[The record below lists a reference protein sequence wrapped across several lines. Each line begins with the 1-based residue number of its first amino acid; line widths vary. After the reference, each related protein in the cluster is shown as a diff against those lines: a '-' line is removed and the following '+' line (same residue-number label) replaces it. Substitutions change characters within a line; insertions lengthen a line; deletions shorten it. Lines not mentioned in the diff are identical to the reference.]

1 MNGPKKVY
9 LIDKASMDALNME
22 IGRVIYN
29 LDYEINR
36 GKKQIDGYGS
46 TLRRK
51 KERYEKNK
59 QRDKE
64 TVREK
69 KYVDID
75 IDKAH
80 LQQEELR
87 YKDLITQKQLEIAN
101 LKEHKK
107 TVEKI
112 KRILAEGVGDYE

>member
-51 KERYEKNK
+51 KKDMKKTNK
-59 QRDKE
+59 EIKKK
-64 TVREK
+64 VEK
-69 KYVDID
+69 KYI
-75 IDKAH
+75 
-80 LQQEELR
+80 
-87 YKDLITQKQLEIAN
+87 
-101 LKEHKK
+101 
-107 TVEKI
+107 
-112 KRILAEGVGDYE
+112 